1 MYSIYNIMY
10 SFSNLYVYIIL
21 INIFIIFKI
30 FFDIKLMRIK
40 RVVFL
45 IGIGMILFFVFDF
58 KGFLY
63 I

>member
-1 MYSIYNIMY
+1 MYSICNIMY
-10 SFSNLYVYIIL
+10 SFSSLYVYIIL

-30 FFDIKLMRIK
+30 FFDIKLMRME
-40 RVVFL
+40 RFVFL

>member
-1 MYSIYNIMY
+1 MYNIYNIMY
-10 SFSNLYVYIIL
+10 SFSSLYVYIIL

-30 FFDIKLMRIK
+30 FFDIKLMRIE

>member
-1 MYSIYNIMY
+1 MYSIFNIMY
-10 SFSNLYVYIIL
+10 SFSSLYVYIIL

-30 FFDIKLMRIK
+30 FFDIKLMRID
-40 RVVFL
+40 RFVFL

>member
-10 SFSNLYVYIIL
+10 SFSSLYVYIIL
-21 INIFIIFKI
+21 INIFKIFKI

-40 RVVFL
+40 RFVFL

>member
-10 SFSNLYVYIIL
+10 SFSSLYVYIIL
-21 INIFIIFKI
+21 INIFIIFNI

-40 RVVFL
+40 RFVFL

>member
-10 SFSNLYVYIIL
+10 SFSSLYVYIIL

>member
-10 SFSNLYVYIIL
+10 SFSSLFVYIIL

-40 RVVFL
+40 RFVFL

>member
-1 MYSIYNIMY
+1 MYSIYIIMY
-10 SFSNLYVYIIL
+10 SFSSLYVYIIL

-30 FFDIKLMRIK
+30 FFDIKLMRID
-40 RVVFL
+40 RFVFL

>member
-10 SFSNLYVYIIL
+10 SFSSLYVYIIL

-30 FFDIKLMRIK
+30 FFDIKLMRIE
-40 RVVFL
+40 RFVFL

>member
-10 SFSNLYVYIIL
+10 SFSSLYVYIIL

-40 RVVFL
+40 RFVFL

>member
-1 MYSIYNIMY
+1 MYSIYIIMY
-10 SFSNLYVYIIL
+10 SFSSLYVYIIL

-30 FFDIKLMRIK
+30 FFDIKLMRIE

>member
-1 MYSIYNIMY
+1 MYSIYIIMY
-10 SFSNLYVYIIL
+10 SFSSLYVYIIL

>member
-10 SFSNLYVYIIL
+10 SFSSLYVYIIL

-30 FFDIKLMRIK
+30 FFDIKLMRIE